1 MIINQNVV
9 KIFIDI
15 CYSAHIHPQFDHYLK
30 LKKGL
35 VSENF
40 LTITSSN
47 ATRTTSPKEILSL
60 TSFIN
65 QDRGGLNVYT

>member
-1 MIINQNVV
+1 MLL
-9 KIFIDI
+9 
-15 CYSAHIHPQFDHYLK
+15 SHIHPQFDHYLK
-30 LKKGL
+30 LKKSL

-47 ATRTTSPKEILSL
+47 AARTTSPKGIPSL

-65 QDRGGLNVYT
+65 QDGGGALNIYK